1 MMDIVQELHY
11 GRDDVARAVRLRAG
25 KSYLECPMQ
34 HPYPLNLTCD
44 ITSTNN
50 TIKLKSTDIEL
61 QTNSSEY
68 KSRRNLQ

>member
-1 MMDIVQELHY
+1 MDIVQELYY
-11 GRDDVARAVRLRAG
+11 GRDGVARAVRLRAG

-34 HPYPLNLTCD
+34 HPYPLNLTC
-44 ITSTNN
+44 TNN